1 MGIFLQQGLN
11 PFRRLNKASF
21 LNSICCISI
30 VFSGAIFPIGCGMAA
45 APQPPSLNLP
55 KPVNDL
61 AATRAGN
68 QVSLHWNAP
77 KENTDKLK
85 IRGPVQFRICRQ
97 DKTSP
102 CQTIAT
108 VSEQP
113 GKPADY
119 TDVLP
124 LALVRGPL
132 RKITYQILGINKHGR
147 SAGPSNGA
155 AVLAGEAPPPILDLS
170 ATVLER
176 GVVLHWLPVAGLPAD
191 THIQLV
197 RTLLTP
203 QTPKSNQQTKSVNPV
218 PAPTEPTERTLL
230 VNLSSTTSDP
240 GTALDTSAE
249 FGQTYRYV
257 ASRITEY
264 KIDKQVLQVASPPS
278 APVTI
283 LTRDTFPPSAPT
295 GLAAVPVSAAINGGE
310 PEVDLS
316 WSSNTEPDLA
326 QYRVYRRD
334 VAANGSVAASKQ
346 RIAPENATELVMSPA
361 FQDTHVQAG
370 HTYAYSV
377 TAVDN
382 AGNESA
388 ESKAVE
394 VTVPTS

>member
-1 MGIFLQQGLN
+1 
-11 PFRRLNKASF
+11 
-21 LNSICCISI
+21 
-30 VFSGAIFPIGCGMAA
+30 MAA

-68 QVSLHWNAP
+68 QVSLHWTAP

-85 IRGPVQFRICRQ
+85 IRGPVQFQICRQ

-102 CQTIAT
+102 YQTIAT
-108 VSEQP
+108 VAEQP

-191 THIQLV
+191 TYIQLV

-203 QTPKSNQQTKSVNPV
+203 QVPKGTGQIKPTNPL
-218 PAPTEPTERTLL
+218 PAPTEPIERTLV
-230 VNLSSTTSDP
+230 VNLSSATSDP

-257 ASRITEY
+257 ASRITED
-264 KIDKQVLQVASPPS
+264 KIEKQVLQVASPPS

-334 VAANGSVAASKQ
+334 VATNGSVAASKQ
-346 RIAPENATELVMSPA
+346 QIAPENATELVVSPA
-361 FQDTHVQAG
+361 FRDTHVQSG

-394 VTVPTS
+394 VTVPTT